1 MPTRTP
7 VAQPKETTVKQ
18 TSEPLWKKLYN
29 DVKESLGFDEGGLVD
44 FTGPA
49 MVHGSKLRPE
59 AFLDAEDTAL
69 MRTML
74 DSMSRVRIHTLAS
87 FIDPTKFGGNTQ
99 TIGDVNITIT
109 EAKFEDDAD
118 IEAVAARVGESF
130 VQQLNQQGFTTGKF
144 AL

>member
-1 MPTRTP
+1 MEEYTNTIYGSEDD
-7 VAQPKETTVKQ
+7 ETIEILREWERLHMT
-18 TSEPLWKKLYN
+18 
-29 DVKESLGFDEGGLVD
+29 GFDEGGLVD

-49 MVHGSKLRPE
+49 MVHGSPLRPE
-59 AFLDAEDTAL
+59 SFLDAEDTAL
-69 MRTML
+69 MRAML
-74 DSMSRVRIHTLAS
+74 DSMSRVRVHTLAS
-87 FIDPTKFGGNTQ
+87 FIDPAKFGGNTQ

-118 IEAVAARVGESF
+118 IDAVAARVGEAF

>member
-1 MPTRTP
+1 MF
-7 VAQPKETTVKQ
+7 
-18 TSEPLWKKLYN
+18 
-29 DVKESLGFDEGGLVD
+29 GFDEGGLVN

-49 MVHGSKLRPE
+49 MVHGSALRPE

-69 MRTML
+69 MRAML
-74 DSMSRVRIHTLAS
+74 DSMSRVRIRTLAS
-87 FIDPTKFGGNTQ
+87 FIDPAKFGGNTQ

-118 IEAVAARVGESF
+118 IEAVAARVGEVF